1 MNVNVK
7 DETPVNSDE
16 EELREKRNSVHQQ
29 MLNSISVPGELKKK
43 GTTSIASNV
52 SNDKLD
58 NCFVILTIEINT

>member
-1 MNVNVK
+1 
-7 DETPVNSDE
+7 
-16 EELREKRNSVHQQ
+16 